1 MKLKFRITLLFTV
14 VVSFILFVVCGSIL
28 YFSELNRQRDF
39 KRRLHNRALTTA
51 NRLLTVPGIDN
62 ELLRRIDQSTLI
74 SIQNKSV
81 YIYDANNRELYSYT
95 DSTTQPVHVNN
106 YELIK
111 ARETGEY
118 SFTKEEKEGII
129 IEQTI
134 NNQKYTLVVVGV
146 DMIGRGNMADLQVVL
161 IISFFSGILIT
172 LITGLVFSSR
182 IVFPIKKIT
191 EEVKDISSKNLSR
204 RIDLHEPKDE
214 LHELSSTFNDLL
226 TRLEKS
232 FEMQG
237 HFIANASHELSTPL
251 TSISSQLEITL
262 QNERNAEEYKSVISS
277 VYDDVKNLT
286 GLTRS
291 LLEIAKASGTSEG
304 IELTPV
310 RIDELIMKLP
320 SELRKADDSFLAEIH
335 FDSFPENEDNL
346 LIFGNPDL
354 LYSAI
359 KNVATN
365 ACKYGKDHTA
375 HISLSFSQSQLNIV
389 VKDNGPGINS
399 EEQKFIFEPF
409 YRGRKMNEI
418 QGFGLGLSLASRI
431 ITLHKGK
438 IELSSSSS
446 NGTIFSIHFPVAR
459 VFHKI

>member
-1 MKLKFRITLLFTV
+1 MKLKFRITLLFTL
-14 VVSFILFVVCGSIL
+14 VVSLILLFVCVSIL
-28 YFSELNRQRDF
+28 YFSELNRERDF
-39 KRRLHNRALTTA
+39 KKRLHNRALTTA
-51 NRLLTVPGIDN
+51 NRLLKVPGIDN
-62 ELLRRIDQSTLI
+62 ELLRKIDQSTFI

-81 YIYDANNRELYSYT
+81 YIYDNNNREIYSYT
-95 DSTTQPVHVNN
+95 DSTTQPVHVDNAA
-106 YELIK
+106 LIK
-111 ARETGEY
+111 AREIGDY
-118 SFTKEEKEGII
+118 SFTQKEKEGII
-129 IEQTI
+129 IQHII
-134 NNQKYTLVVVGV
+134 NNQKYILVVIGV
-146 DMIGRGNMADLQVVL
+146 DMIGRENIASLQVVL
-161 IISFFSGILIT
+161 TVSFFSGILIT

-204 RIDLHEPKDE
+204 RIDLLEPKDE

-262 QNERNAEEYKSVISS
+262 QNERSVEEYKSVISS

-286 GLTRS
+286 SLTRS

-304 IELTPV
+304 MELTPV

-320 SELRKADDSFLAEIH
+320 SELRKTNKSFLAEIH

-346 LIFGNPDL
+346 LIFGNPEL

-365 ACKYGKDHTA
+365 ACKYSTDHIA
-375 HISLSFSQSQLNIV
+375 HISLSFSENQLNIII
-389 VKDNGPGINS
+389 KDNGPGINS
-399 EEQKFIFEPF
+399 EEQKFVFEPF

-438 IELSSSSS
+438 IELSSSSN
-446 NGTIFSIHFPVAR
+446 NGTVFSIHFPIAR
-459 VFHKI
+459 VFHKL

>member
-1 MKLKFRITLLFTV
+1 MKIKFRITLLFTL
-14 VVSFILFVVCGSIL
+14 VVSLILLVVCSSIY

-39 KRRLHNRALTTA
+39 NRRLHNRALTTA
-51 NRLLTVPGIDN
+51 NRLLRVPGIDY
-62 ELLRRIDQSTLI
+62 ELLRRIDQSTLV

-81 YIYDANNRELYSYT
+81 YIYDSNNREIYSYT
-95 DSTTQPVHVNN
+95 DSTTQPVQIDSST
-106 YELIK
+106 IK
-111 ARETGEY
+111 KANRTGEY
-118 SFTKEEKEGII
+118 LFRLGEKEGVVLEHIA
-129 IEQTI
+129 
-134 NNQKYTLVVVGV
+134 NNKKYTLVVVGF
-146 DMIGRGNMADLQVVL
+146 DMNGRENITNLRVVL
-161 IISFFSGILIT
+161 TISFFSGILIT
-172 LITGLVFSSR
+172 LISGLVFSTR
-182 IVFPIKKIT
+182 IVSPIKKIT

-214 LHELSSTFNDLL
+214 LHELANTFNDLL

-286 GLTRS
+286 SLTRG
-291 LLEIAKASGTSEG
+291 LLEIAKASGTSAG
-304 IELTPV
+304 MELTPV

-320 SELRKADDSFLAEIH
+320 SELRKADENFLAEIH
-335 FDSFPENEDNL
+335 FDSFPENEDDL

-359 KNVATN
+359 KNVVTN
-365 ACKYGKDHTA
+365 ACKYGTNHTA
-375 HISLSFSQSQLNIV
+375 NISLLFSENQLNIII
-389 VKDNGPGINS
+389 KDNGPGINT
-399 EEQKFIFEPF
+399 EEQQFIFEPF
-409 YRGRKMNEI
+409 YRSRKTQEI
-418 QGFGLGLSLASRI
+418 QGFGLGLSLAKRI

-438 IELSSSSS
+438 IELSSSSTS
-446 NGTIFSIHFPVAR
+446 GTIFSIHFPVAR
-459 VFHKI
+459 IFHKI